1 MRKQVV
7 EIIPQE
13 KLNIVKELVE
23 LINSKKTVLIV
34 DISGIPGSQFQL
46 ISKKLR
52 GKAIIKV
59 PKRNLFYRA
68 IEKSGKK
75 LALKLKDNINGV
87 VAVLFS
93 DLDAYELAGVLKKNQ
108 SPAKAKAG
116 QIAPLDIEVPEG
128 PTDMVPG
135 PAISELGALGIQ
147 IQIQGGK
154 IHIKAPKVVAQEGK
168 AISQGAADILA
179 KLNILPFTIGFTPLS
194 AYDKDTDK
202 VYINIKIDTEETIES
217 LLEAYGKALP
227 FAVGI
232 GYMSKDTVS
241 LMIQKAGIEEG
252 KLIRVITGE
261 PEPVAVPVET
271 AEEKPKEEIKPEEKK
286 EEPVSFGTGFF

>member
-1 MRKQVV
+1 MTKQVV
-7 EIIPQE
+7 EIIPQK

-23 LINSKKTVLIV
+23 LINSKKTILMV
-34 DISGIPGSQFQL
+34 DISGMPGSQFQS

-52 GKAIIKV
+52 GKAIVKV

-68 IEKSGKK
+68 IENSGKK
-75 LALKLKDNINGV
+75 VALDIKNEIDGA

-93 DLDAYELAGVLKKNQ
+93 DLGTYELAALLKKNQ
-108 SPAKAKAG
+108 SPAKAKVG

-147 IQIQGGK
+147 IQIKAGK
-154 IHIKAPKVVAQEGK
+154 IHIKAAKVVAPEGK
-168 AISQGAADILA
+168 AISQGAADMLA
-179 KLNILPFTIGFTPLS
+179 KLNILPFTIGFTPLV
-194 AYDKDTDK
+194 AYDKDDNK
-202 VYINIKIDTEETIES
+202 IYANIKIDTEGTVES

-232 GYMSKDTVS
+232 GYISKDTVT
-241 LMIQKAGIEEG
+241 LMIQKAGSEES

-261 PEPVAVPVET
+261 PEPVEAVAVAEAAPVEET
-271 AEEKPKEEIKPEEKK
+271 KSEEKK
-286 EEPVSFGTGFF
+286 DEPVSFGAGFF